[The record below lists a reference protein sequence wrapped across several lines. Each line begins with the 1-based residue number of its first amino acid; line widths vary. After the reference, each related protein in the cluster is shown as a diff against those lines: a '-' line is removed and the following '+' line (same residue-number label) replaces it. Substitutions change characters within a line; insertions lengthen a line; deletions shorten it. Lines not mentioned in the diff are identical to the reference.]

1 MQDLAHLPALVAW
14 CAFAL
19 AVVFGAVANRVNFC
33 TMGAVSDIVAMGDW
47 RRMRMWLLAIAVAIA
62 GATWLEASGLAD
74 LGKSIYTTP
83 HVPWLSHLVGGFLF
97 GFGMTL
103 ASGCGSKLL
112 VRAGAG
118 NLKSLVA
125 LLVLAIAAYMTLKGL
140 FAVWRVQTLDTL
152 RLDTAAF
159 GAERSDLGSVVTA
172 LSGGG
177 SVKVA
182 LSLAIAAAV
191 VAFVMASRDF
201 RASREMVVGGLVIGA
216 IIVAGWYVTGHLGH
230 LAEDPRTLEEAFIGT
245 NSGKPESYSF
255 VAPVAY
261 LLELLLWWSDQSRTV
276 TFGIAGV
283 LGMAVGSSAMAV
295 ATRTFRWEGF
305 ASTEDLVNHIVGG
318 VLMGFG
324 GVCAL
329 GCTIGQ
335 GLTGISTLAIG
346 SFLALGGII
355 AGSVAA
361 LKYQYWRVA
370 GA

>member
-1 MQDLAHLPALVAW
+1 M
-14 CAFAL
+14 
-19 AVVFGAVANRVNFC
+19 
-33 TMGAVSDIVAMGDW
+33 
-47 RRMRMWLLAIAVAIA
+47 
-62 GATWLEASGLAD
+62 
-74 LGKSIYTTP
+74 
-83 HVPWLSHLVGGFLF
+83 
-97 GFGMTL
+97 
-103 ASGCGSKLL
+103 
-112 VRAGAG
+112 
-118 NLKSLVA
+118 
-125 LLVLAIAAYMTLKGL
+125 
-140 FAVWRVQTLDTL
+140 
-152 RLDTAAF
+152 RLDTTAF
-159 GAERSDLGSVVTA
+159 GAAHSDLGSVVTA
-172 LSGGG
+172 LSGGE
-177 SVKVA
+177 SVKAVLPFA
-182 LSLAIAAAV
+182 FAAAV
-191 VAFVMASRDF
+191 AAFVLASRDF
-201 RASREMVVGGLVIGA
+201 RASREMIAGGFIIGA

-230 LAEDPRTLEEAFIGT
+230 VAEDPRTLEEAFIGT

-283 LGMAVGSSAMAV
+283 LGMAVGSAAVAV

-335 GLTGISTLAIG
+335 GLTGISTLALG
-346 SFLALGGII
+346 SFLALGAII

-361 LKYQYWRVA
+361 LRYQYWRAA

>member
-1 MQDLAHLPALVAW
+1 MQDLTHLPALIAW
-14 CAFAL
+14 CAFVL

-33 TMGAVSDIVAMGDW
+33 TMGAVSDIFAMGDW

-62 GATWLEASGLAD
+62 GATLLEAGGLAD
-74 LGKSIYTTP
+74 LGKSIYTAP
-83 HVPWLSHLVGGFLF
+83 RVAWLSHLVGGFLF

-112 VRAGAG
+112 IRAGAG

-125 LLVLAIAAYMTLKGL
+125 LIVLAIAAYMTLKGL
-140 FAVWRVQTLDTL
+140 FAVWRVETLDTL
-152 RLDTAAF
+152 RLDTTRF
-159 GAERSDLGSVVTA
+159 GAARSDLGSVVTA

-182 LSLAIAAAV
+182 LSLTIAAAV
-191 VAFVMASRDF
+191 AVFVLASRDF
-201 RASREMVVGGLVIGA
+201 RASREMVFGGLVIGS
-216 IIVAGWYVTGHLGH
+216 IIIAGWYVTAHLGH

-283 LGMAVGSSAMAV
+283 LGMAAGSTAMAV

-346 SFLALGGII
+346 SFLALGAII
-355 AGSVAA
+355 AGSVTA

>member
-1 MQDLAHLPALVAW
+1 MQDLEHLPALVAW
-14 CAFAL
+14 CAFGL

-33 TMGAVSDIVAMGDW
+33 TMGAITDIVAMGDW

-62 GATWLEASGLAD
+62 GATWLEAAGFVD

-83 HVPWLSHLVGGFLF
+83 QVAWLSHLVGGFLF

-112 VRAGAG
+112 IRAGAG
-118 NLKSLVA
+118 NLKSVITLI
-125 LLVLAIAAYMTLKGL
+125 VLAIAAYMTLKGL
-140 FAVWRVQTLDTL
+140 FAVWRVNTLDTL
-152 RLDTAAF
+152 RLDTTAL
-159 GAERSDLGSVVTA
+159 GAKRSDLGTVVTA

-177 SVKVA
+177 SLKVA
-182 LSLAIAAAV
+182 LSLAVAAAV
-191 VAFVMASRDF
+191 AVFALASRDF
-201 RASREMVVGGLVIGA
+201 RASREMLAGGLVIGA

-230 LAEDPRTLEEAFIGT
+230 VAEDPRTLEEAFVGT

-261 LLELLLWWSDQSRTV
+261 LLELFLLWSDQSRIV

-283 LGMAVGSSAMAV
+283 LGMAVGSAAMAL

-305 ASTEDLVNHIVGG
+305 VSTEDLVNHIGGG

-346 SFLALGGII
+346 SFLALGAIV
-355 AGSVAA
+355 AGCVTA
-361 LKYQYWRVA
+361 LKYQYWRA
-370 GA
+370 A

>member
-1 MQDLAHLPALVAW
+1 MQDLAELPALVAW
-14 CAFAL
+14 CAFGL
-19 AVVFGAVANRVNFC
+19 AVAFGAVANRVNFC
-33 TMGAVSDIVAMGDW
+33 TMGAVSDLVTMGDW

-62 GATWLEASGLAD
+62 GATWLDASGMVE

-83 HVPWLSHLVGGFLF
+83 RVAWLSHLVGGFLF

-112 VRAGAG
+112 IRAGAG
-118 NLKSLVA
+118 NLKSMVTLI
-125 LLVLAIAAYMTLKGL
+125 VLAIAAYMTLKGL
-140 FAVWRVQTLDTL
+140 FAVWRVQTLDTM
-152 RLDTAAF
+152 RLDTTAF
-159 GAERSDLGSVVTA
+159 GAAHSDLGSVVTA
-172 LSGGG
+172 LSGGN
-177 SVKVA
+177 SVKAVLPFA
-182 LSLAIAAAV
+182 FAAAV
-191 VAFVMASRDF
+191 AAFVLASRDF
-201 RASREMVVGGLVIGA
+201 RASREMIAGGLIIGA

-230 LAEDPRTLEEAFIGT
+230 VAEDPRTLEEAFIGT

-283 LGMAVGSSAMAV
+283 LGMAVGSAAVAV

-305 ASTEDLVNHIVGG
+305 ASSEDLVNHIVGG

-335 GLTGISTLAIG
+335 GLTGISTLALG
-346 SFLALGGII
+346 SFLALGAII

-361 LKYQYWRVA
+361 LRYQYWRAA

>member
-1 MQDLAHLPALVAW
+1 MQDLAELPALVAW
-14 CAFAL
+14 CAFGL
-19 AVVFGAVANRVNFC
+19 AVAFGAVANRVNFC
-33 TMGAVSDIVAMGDW
+33 TMGAVSDLVTMGDW

-62 GATWLEASGLAD
+62 GATWLDASGLVE

-83 HVPWLSHLVGGFLF
+83 RVAWLSHLVGGFLF

-112 VRAGAG
+112 IRAGAG
-118 NLKSLVA
+118 NLKSMVTLI
-125 LLVLAIAAYMTLKGL
+125 VLAIAAYMTLKGL
-140 FAVWRVQTLDTL
+140 FAVWRVQTLDTM
-152 RLDTAAF
+152 RLDTTAF
-159 GAERSDLGSVVTA
+159 GAAHSDLGSVVTA
-172 LSGGG
+172 LSGG
-177 SVKVA
+177 K
-182 LSLAIAAAV
+182 SLKAVLPFAFAAAV
-191 VAFVMASRDF
+191 AAFVLGSRDF
-201 RASREMVVGGLVIGA
+201 RASREMIAGGLIVGA

-230 LAEDPRTLEEAFIGT
+230 VAEDPRTLEEAFIGT

-283 LGMAVGSSAMAV
+283 LGMAVGSAAVAV

-335 GLTGISTLAIG
+335 GLTGISTLALG
-346 SFLALGGII
+346 SFLALGAII

-361 LKYQYWRVA
+361 LRYQYWRAA